1 MKTFWSLVKRNMKL
15 FFNDK
20 GMFLTS
26 LITPMILLV
35 LYITFL
41 GNVYRDSLL
50 QNFSMIEISEDVING
65 VVSGQLVSSILAVSC
80 VTVAFCSNFLMVQDK
95 ALGNIKDLTISPVK
109 SNVLSLSYYFASL
122 FSTLIIC
129 LFATVICLI
138 YIGITGWYLSVLDVL
153 LIFVDVVMLVLFGTI
168 LSSIINHFLSTQGQ
182 ISAVGTVVSSIYGF
196 LCGAYMPLSS
206 FPEGLQKVLSFLP
219 GTYGTSLLRNH
230 SMNGA
235 LEALENEL
243 PAEYASSVNGARDAF
258 DLNLYFFGEEVSEG
272 VKFIILGVSVVVLI
286 TVYLLLNKFKRKKA

>member
-235 LEALENEL
+235 LEALENEI

>member
-138 YIGITGWYLSVLDVL
+138 YIGITGWYLSILDVL

>member
-50 QNFSMIEISEDVING
+50 QNFSMIEISDDVING

-235 LEALENEL
+235 LEALENEI
-243 PAEYASSVNGARDAF
+243 PTEYASSVNGARDAF

-272 VKFIILGVSVVVLI
+272 VKFIILGVSIVVLI

>member
-1 MKTFWSLVKRNMKL
+1 MKKVTIIGAGGVTFS
-15 FFNDK
+15 
-20 GMFLTS
+20 
-26 LITPMILLV
+26 
-35 LYITFL
+35 
-41 GNVYRDSLL
+41 
-50 QNFSMIEISEDVING
+50 QNFIRDFLLDESLRSNYEICLMDIDEGRLDVALQCADIT
-65 VVSGQLVSSILAVSC
+65 AE
-80 VTVAFCSNFLMVQDK
+80 
-95 ALGNIKDLTISPVK
+95 ALGAKYERSATTDLKEALKDSA
-109 SNVLSLSYYFASL
+109 F
-122 FSTLIIC
+122 
-129 LFATVICLI
+129 
-138 YIGITGWYLSVLDVL
+138 
-153 LIFVDVVMLVLFGTI
+153 VMLVLFGTI

-235 LEALENEL
+235 LKALENEL
-243 PAEYASSVNGARDAF
+243 PAEYSSSVNGARDAF

-272 VKFIILGVSVVVLI
+272 VKFIILGVSIVVLI

>member
-1 MKTFWSLVKRNMKL
+1 
-15 FFNDK
+15 
-20 GMFLTS
+20 
-26 LITPMILLV
+26 MILLV

-153 LIFVDVVMLVLFGTI
+153 LIFVDVVMLVFFGTI
-168 LSSIINHFLSTQGQ
+168 VSTIITPFLSTQVQ

-235 LEALENEL
+235 LEALENEI
-243 PAEYASSVNGARDAF
+243 PTEYGSSVNGARDAF

>member
-1 MKTFWSLVKRNMKL
+1 MKILIKRNVKL
-15 FFNDK
+15 FFKDK
-20 GMFLTS
+20 GLFFTS
-26 LITPMILLV
+26 LITPLILLV
-35 LYITFL
+35 LYATFL
-41 GNVYRDSLL
+41 REVYKDSFVSNLPEGVIIKDSL
-50 QNFSMIEISEDVING
+50 ING
-65 VVSGQLVSSILAVSC
+65 LVGGQLISSILAVSC

-95 ALGNIKDLTISPVK
+95 GLGNIKDLTISPVK

-138 YIGITGWYLSVLDVL
+138 YIGITGWYLNVLDVL

-272 VKFIILGVSVVVLI
+272 VKFIILGVSIVVLI
-286 TVYLLLNKFKRKKA
+286 TIYLLLINFNSKKA

>member
-109 SNVLSLSYYFASL
+109 SNVLSLILFISVADTTIKLCKDFHLYSSL
-122 FSTLIIC
+122 FLLYPFTST
-129 LFATVICLI
+129 
-138 YIGITGWYLSVLDVL
+138 
-153 LIFVDVVMLVLFGTI
+153 
-168 LSSIINHFLSTQGQ
+168 
-182 ISAVGTVVSSIYGF
+182 
-196 LCGAYMPLSS
+196 
-206 FPEGLQKVLSFLP
+206 
-219 GTYGTSLLRNH
+219 
-230 SMNGA
+230 
-235 LEALENEL
+235 
-243 PAEYASSVNGARDAF
+243 
-258 DLNLYFFGEEVSEG
+258 
-272 VKFIILGVSVVVLI
+272 
-286 TVYLLLNKFKRKKA
+286 